1 MQNSSSE
8 QLGTVDNPITVSDEE
23 ESEKEMNADRA
34 YVTSDIFRS
43 NVGMEY
49 LDECRMRE
57 WSDEGEWVVDVP
69 SRRVLR
75 VSGEEVRGIKHNQVL
90 DLSDEEERWEGDVK
104 DNKPF
109 GWGVLYDRDNHMVYE
124 GFRIDDMNACY
135 GKRYY
140 PFGGVIEYEGGW
152 CEGKRWGKGTHF
164 DQKSHAMF
172 DGEWLNDSF
181 DIEKNAVVTR
191 QNEVKLLLHN
201 RLETLH
207 VGDHACN
214 REVMKNL
221 DLTVLSCL
229 RELRVGNECFKHVE
243 DVKLIG
249 LKKLETVVIGE
260 KCFTKSAWQSNPK
273 SRFLLKNC
281 DRLKELKIGIGSFH
295 DCTLCVIEHLDS
307 MEAMELGKLERDNKM
322 FVYCSLKV
330 KSILADCT

>member
-1 MQNSSSE
+1 MQNPSLE

-23 ESEKEMNADRA
+23 ESEKEMNAARA

-152 CEGKRWGKGTHF
+152 CEGKRWGREPTLIRR
-164 DQKSHAMF
+164 AM
-172 DGEWLNDSF
+172 
-181 DIEKNAVVTR
+181 R
-191 QNEVKLLLHN
+191 
-201 RLETLH
+201 
-207 VGDHACN
+207 
-214 REVMKNL
+214 
-221 DLTVLSCL
+221 CL
-229 RELRVGNECFKHVE
+229 M
-243 DVKLIG
+243 
-249 LKKLETVVIGE
+249 
-260 KCFTKSAWQSNPK
+260 
-273 SRFLLKNC
+273 
-281 DRLKELKIGIGSFH
+281 GS
-295 DCTLCVIEHLDS
+295 
-307 MEAMELGKLERDNKM
+307 G
-322 FVYCSLKV
+322 
-330 KSILADCT
+330 